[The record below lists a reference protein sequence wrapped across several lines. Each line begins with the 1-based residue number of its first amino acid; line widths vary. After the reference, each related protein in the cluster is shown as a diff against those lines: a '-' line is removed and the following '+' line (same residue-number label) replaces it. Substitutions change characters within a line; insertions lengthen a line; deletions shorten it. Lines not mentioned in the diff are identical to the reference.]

1 MKKAISL
8 ITVLVLVLGLLP
20 YSANAT
26 ANTKTED
33 IIRLDNGYYLVVEIV
48 SVENRAT
55 SIKSGSKVYTCK
67 DSNGAEQWRATLS
80 GTFTYTGTSAT
91 CTSSGCTTSVSNSSW
106 YEVSKSAGKSGSSA
120 TAEVTMG
127 EKFLGI
133 TINKETVS
141 MKLTCSVTGSL
152 S

>member
-8 ITVLVLVLGLLP
+8 ITVLVLVFGLLS
-20 YSANAT
+20 YSVNAT

-33 IIRLDNGYYLVVEIV
+33 IIRLDNGYYIVIEVV
-48 SVENRAT
+48 SVENRST

-67 DSNGAEQWRATLS
+67 ASNGAEQWRATLY

-91 CTSSGCTTSVSNSSW
+91 CTSSGCTTTISDSAW
-106 YEVSKSAGKSGSSA
+106 YEVSKSAGKSGNSA

-127 EKFLGI
+127 EKLLGI
-133 TINKETVS
+133 TINRESIS
-141 MKLTCSVTGSL
+141 MKLTCSPTGTL